1 MTVVLILA
9 VLVVIFLLT
18 IFFQGGSPT
27 IGKDFNNSS
36 SREII
41 QQLSGGEKEQI
52 KVLLRQSKKIEAIKI
67 CRSLTGC
74 GLKDAKEMVEKL
86 EREI

>member
-1 MTVVLILA
+1 M
-9 VLVVIFLLT
+9 IFLLT

-27 IGKDFNNSS
+27 ISKDFNNSS

-52 KVLLRQSKKIEAIKI
+52 KLLLRQGKKIEAIKI

-74 GLKDAKEMVEKL
+74 GLKNAKEMVEKL